1 MKTILNTYQ
10 LIAINDANQSLFLDY
25 ARLYRYDHDESDLYE
40 ESLLVFDSQKQPT
53 YVLVNEAKEVFG
65 AISIRIMP
73 YLENKQRARL
83 AMFHVAIDELDYYE
97 VLLEAVKEALV
108 HVDHL
113 FGFMPERKAVMAK
126 IMPDLGFEIERFVWV
141 LTRSDKPVSDL
152 NLSEG
157 YSLETLNPETD
168 AMHWCHVRNEAFK
181 TLKGSETPM
190 NVEGFRAMLESQ
202 GHLPEG
208 MLLLWHDQQV
218 VGIVRVAHEIEEDV
232 DYGFIG
238 PVAVLPAYQGKGLG
252 RTLVRAAL
260 HRSRELNLNQAM
272 LCVNADNARAADL
285 YLKEGFE
292 KAVVMI
298 CYRMTL

>member
-10 LIAINDANQSLFLDY
+10 LIAINESNQSLFLEY

-53 YVLVNEAKEVFG
+53 YVLINEVEEVFG

-73 YLENKQRARL
+73 YVGDKERARL
-83 AMFHVAIDELDYYE
+83 AMFHVATDELNYYKI
-97 VLLEAVKEALV
+97 LLEAVKDKLN

-113 FGFMPERKAVMAK
+113 FGFMPERKEIMAR

-141 LTRSDKPVSDL
+141 LTRSDKPVNDL
-152 NLSEG
+152 NLSDG
-157 YSLETLNPETD
+157 YRLETLSPETD
-168 AMHWCHVRNEAFK
+168 ETHWCHVRNEAFK

-190 NVEGFRAMLESQ
+190 NHEGFKAMLESQ

-218 VGIVRVAHEIEEDV
+218 VGIVRVAKETEEGV

-238 PVAVLPAYQGKGLG
+238 PVAVLPTHQGRGLG
-252 RTLVRAAL
+252 RALVRAAL

-285 YLKEGFE
+285 YLNEGFE
-292 KAVVMI
+292 KNVVMI
-298 CYRMTL
+298 CYRMVL